1 MKLIDLHCDT
11 IGKFLK
17 SETGENLG
25 QNKCSVSIPS
35 MRKGNTMVQLFAC
48 FTYLPEFPEE
58 GYEGSYRYVH
68 KMIDCMEE
76 QVKLFGNDIQIARSY
91 EDIVENEAAGRI
103 SSILTVEEGGVLN
116 GQMER
121 LDILHERGI
130 RLMTPIW
137 NFENCL
143 GHPNS
148 RDAEVMKKGLKP
160 FGREVVERMGE
171 LNMIVDVSHASD
183 GTFWDIL
190 ETAKSPIIASHSNCR
205 ALCDHPRNMTDEMIR
220 ALAERGGVSGLNF
233 YGMFLGGKKE
243 SLIDDMVAHVLHMI
257 QVGGSEFPAI
267 GTDFDG
273 FSGMEILEIPEVADM
288 GKLWDALKKKGIS
301 ESQLDKIW
309 CENAL
314 RILKNL

>member
-1 MKLIDLHCDT
+1 
-11 IGKFLK
+11 
-17 SETGENLG
+17 
-25 QNKCSVSIPS
+25 
-35 MRKGNTMVQLFAC
+35 
-48 FTYLPEFPEE
+48 
-58 GYEGSYRYVH
+58 
-68 KMIDCMEE
+68 
-76 QVKLFGNDIQIARSY
+76 
-91 EDIVENEAAGRI
+91 
-103 SSILTVEEGGVLN
+103 
-116 GQMER
+116 
-121 LDILHERGI
+121 
-130 RLMTPIW
+130 MTPIW

-160 FGREVVERMGE
+160 FGRDVVERMGE

-190 ETAKSPIIASHSNCR
+190 EIAKSPIIASHSNCR

-243 SLIDDMVAHVLHMI
+243 SLIDDMVAHVLHMMQI
-257 QVGGSEFPAI
+257 GGSEFPAI